1 MIFSTRSEYG
11 VMMLTDL
18 ARHYGKG
25 PLALSEIA
33 EHLGVARDAVRDG
46 KTKHLTVA
54 YLEQIVP
61 DLRKHGFVESVRGA
75 KGGYVLAR
83 SPESIKMGSVI
94 RALEGRIAVM
104 SCATDDDSAPNCNHE
119 DVCTAPILWLRVRD
133 AVTQAL
139 DSTTLA
145 DLAPSRRTLTMAL
158 PAQFGKAFR
167 LDESDPVETVTIL
180 TESNN

>member
-25 PLALSEIA
+25 PLSLTDVA
-33 EHLGVARDAVRDG
+33 EHLGADRD
-46 KTKHLTVA
+46 KTRESGVKNLTVA
-54 YLEQIVP
+54 YLEQIVM
-61 DLRKHGFVESVRGA
+61 DLRKHGFVESIRGA

-83 SPESIKMGSVI
+83 PPEHIKMGAVI
-94 RALEGRIAVM
+94 RALEKRLAVM
-104 SCATDDDSAPNCNHE
+104 GCATEDDSAPNCNHE

-133 AVTQAL
+133 AITQAL

-145 DLAPSRRTLTMAL
+145 DLVPDKRRLLTVLPPQYGAAL
-158 PAQFGKAFR
+158 R
-167 LDESDPVETVTIL
+167 
-180 TESNN
+180 